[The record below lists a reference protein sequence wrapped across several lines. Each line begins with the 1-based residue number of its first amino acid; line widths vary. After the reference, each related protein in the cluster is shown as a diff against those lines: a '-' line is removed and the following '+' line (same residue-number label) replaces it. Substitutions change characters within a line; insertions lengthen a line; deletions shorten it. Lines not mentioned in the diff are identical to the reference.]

1 MATPPPQV
9 KNLENITTYFKQ
21 LMEEPGISN
30 TVFQSMNG
38 IITTLMALLN
48 ANGKPGWTQNVV
60 NEEGRPMFRTEEG
73 QQFEERI
80 QPFLPDILK
89 FFDKGTPTMYGG
101 NASATDANSD
111 TITPRVKEQFNM
123 FKSKIAKLQAKLDAT
138 LSENP
143 TDSKP
148 KKPFSMDSLDMI
160 VLNAIKKIFKMDETA
175 QKFASKFGI
184 LKLEE
189 NYDKQPEGGPS
200 TDPHPFKPLQPLY
213 PPITTPLSQ
222 IPIPA
227 RMLVMIV
234 YTILDVARVFISVS
248 PVDSPFIRKVLS
260 ILLAV
265 ADFLKGSWKKAIMSI
280 LGIFGQNYV
289 LAGVIGKLFLDVLGM
304 LGPDLQFKMALGTV
318 DMIKSFIIGIVLQI
332 YQITAIGS
340 MRDPV
345 IDAFAK
351 IAALVEKN
359 KMTLRTVLGLSDD
372 EDPQPNYL
380 TPTFSNIQNIQA
392 VFAHDPL
399 ICSDEFYDA
408 LAEIREGNNNI
419 MKFILFLLRIPMDDE
434 SRRVRCYNVAKLKD
448 FTYPNYSVSATE
460 YAVKY
465 SKKSTEDNALP
476 PVIEN
481 VEAPEPSAPSAPEPS
496 APP

>member
-1 MATPPPQV
+1 MDTPPPQV
-9 KNLENITTYFKQ
+9 KNLGNITTYLDTIVKSD
-21 LMEEPGISN
+21 GISN

-38 IITTLMALLN
+38 IITTLMTLLN
-48 ANGKPGWTQNVV
+48 ENGKPGWTRHVV
-60 NEEGRPMFRTEEG
+60 NEAGHPMFSTEEG
-73 QQFEERI
+73 RQFEERI
-80 QPFLPDILK
+80 QPFIPTILK
-89 FFDKGTPTMYGG
+89 FFDKTNDMTVHVGGAPTSTAPTPAPVPPAPVPPAPVTPAPVTPAPATPPAAPTTSSAQDKEEI
-101 NASATDANSD
+101 ASLKAT
-111 TITPRVKEQFNM
+111 
-123 FKSKIAKLQAKLDAT
+123 IAKLTGA
-138 LSENP
+138 P
-143 TDSKP
+143 TNSTP
-148 KKPFSMDSLDMI
+148 KKPFNMDNLDTI
-160 VLNAIKKIFKMDETA
+160 VLNAIKKLFKMDEAT

-189 NYDKQPEGGPS
+189 NYDKQPGGDPS

-213 PPITTPLSQ
+213 PPITTPLAQ
-222 IPIPA
+222 IPVPS

-289 LAGVIGKLFLDVLGM
+289 LAGVVGKLFLDVLGM
-304 LGPDLQFKMALGTV
+304 IGPDLQFKMALGTV
-318 DMIKSFIIGIVLQI
+318 DVIKSFIIGIVLQI
-332 YQITAIGS
+332 YQITAIGP

-359 KMTLRTVLGLSDD
+359 KMTLRTVLGLSED
-372 EDPQPNYL
+372 EDPQPDYL

-399 ICSDEFYDA
+399 VCSDQFYDA
-408 LAEIREGNNNI
+408 LSEIREGNNNI
-419 MKFILFLLRIPMDDE
+419 MKFILFLLRIPIDDE
-434 SRRVRCYNVAKLKD
+434 SRRARCYNVAKLND
-448 FTYPNYSVSATE
+448 FTYPNYSASSTDA
-460 YAVKY
+460 AVAY
-465 SKKSTEDNALP
+465 TT
-476 PVIEN
+476 
-481 VEAPEPSAPSAPEPS
+481 
-496 APP
+496 

>member
-1 MATPPPQV
+1 MDTPPPQV
-9 KNLENITTYFKQ
+9 KNLGNITTYLDTIVKSA
-21 LMEEPGISN
+21 GISN

-38 IITTLMALLN
+38 IITTLMTLLN
-48 ANGKPGWTQNVV
+48 ENGKPGWTRHVV
-60 NEEGRPMFRTEEG
+60 NEEGHPMFSTEEG
-73 QQFEERI
+73 RQFEERI
-80 QPFLPDILK
+80 QPFIPTILK
-89 FFDKGTPTMYGG
+89 FFDKTSDMTVHVGGAPTPPAPPTAPPAPPTTSSTQDKEEI
-101 NASATDANSD
+101 ASLKAT
-111 TITPRVKEQFNM
+111 
-123 FKSKIAKLQAKLDAT
+123 IAKLT
-138 LSENP
+138 G
-143 TDSKP
+143 TTP
-148 KKPFSMDSLDMI
+148 KKPFNMDNLDTI
-160 VLNAIKKIFKMDETA
+160 VLNAIKKLFKMDEAA

-189 NYDKQPEGGPS
+189 NYDKQPDGDPS

-213 PPITTPLSQ
+213 PPITTPLAQ
-222 IPIPA
+222 IPVPS

-289 LAGVIGKLFLDVLGM
+289 LAGVVGKLFLDVLGM
-304 LGPDLQFKMALGTV
+304 IGPDLQFKMALGTV
-318 DMIKSFIIGIVLQI
+318 DVIKSFIIGIVLQI
-332 YQITAIGS
+332 YQITAIGP

-359 KMTLRTVLGLSDD
+359 KMTLRTVLGLAED
-372 EDPQPNYL
+372 EDPQPDYL

-399 ICSDEFYDA
+399 VCSDQFYNA
-408 LAEIREGNNNI
+408 LSEIREGNNNI
-419 MKFILFLLRIPMDDE
+419 MKFILFLLRIPIDDE
-434 SRRVRCYNVAKLKD
+434 SRRARCYNVAKLND
-448 FTYPNYSVSATE
+448 FTYPNYSASSTDA
-460 YAVKY
+460 AVAY
-465 SKKSTEDNALP
+465 TT
-476 PVIEN
+476 
-481 VEAPEPSAPSAPEPS
+481 
-496 APP
+496 